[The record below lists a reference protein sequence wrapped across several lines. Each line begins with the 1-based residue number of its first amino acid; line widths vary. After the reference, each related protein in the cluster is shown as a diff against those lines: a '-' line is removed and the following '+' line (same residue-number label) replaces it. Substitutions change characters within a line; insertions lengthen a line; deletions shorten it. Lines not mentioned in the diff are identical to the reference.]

1 MSRLWHCTPK
11 LESWVIRVKKL
22 INRPTKMIR
31 ETINTT
37 DMYYFL
43 VKLFSRNIDHII
55 ICTSGNKYYKFI
67 KTTCSILNMEFKI
80 INNESILSK
89 HINTRN
95 SKKDITVI
103 NLNNFDYTFVKNTIK
118 RKKVELLSINNDKNE
133 LNKFMINLKHY
144 YETISCE
151 SFSN

>member
-1 MSRLWHCTPK
+1 MLVHDG
-11 LESWVIRVKKL
+11 V
-22 INRPTKMIR
+22 RPFLSHKMIR
-31 ETINTT
+31 ETINTK

-103 NLNNFDYTFVKNTIK
+103 NLNNFDYTLVKKSLK
-118 RKKVELLSINNDKNE
+118 RMKVELISINNDKNE
-133 LNKFMINLKHY
+133 LNKFMINLKQY

-151 SFSN
+151 SFSQ